1 MKTLQI
7 KVYGRVQGVF
17 FRSSVKEKAENL
29 GIYGWV
35 KNEPD
40 GTVSIVIQGPENSLK
55 ELIKWCYNGI
65 GGARVTKIE
74 SEPIEPREKFEKFEI
89 KL

>member
-1 MKTLQI
+1 MKTLKI
-7 KVYGRVQGVF
+7 KIYGRVQGVF
-17 FRSSVKEKAENL
+17 FRSSVKEKAESL

-40 GTVSIVIQGPENSLK
+40 GTVLIIAQCPENNLK

-65 GGARVTKIE
+65 GGAQVTKIE
-74 SEPIEPREKFEKFEI
+74 SESIEPREKFEKFEI